1 MSQQFVLK
9 YPKGATPLTRDELA
23 GLIPDYIRTQ
33 GELNLLEREN
43 IVEATNW
50 IAKTRAKNVLT
61 MEFAYE
67 LHRRMFGNVWKWA
80 GSPRQSDKNIG
91 IPWQQISTQLGAL
104 FKDVETWIAAKSYS
118 WDEIGARFHHRLV
131 AIHAFPNGNGRHSRT
146 MTDLLLDL
154 HGETVFSWGAD
165 RGELPLEEDGAVR
178 DDYIVALQEA
188 DERRYAKLV
197 QFVRS

>member
-1 MSQQFVLK
+1 MSQQLALK

-50 IAKTRAKNVLT
+50 SAKTRAKNVLT

-80 GSPRQSDKNIG
+80 GTPRQSDKNIG

-104 FKDVETWIAAKSYS
+104 FKDVETWIATKSYS

-146 MTDLLLDL
+146 MTDLLLNL
-154 HGETVFSWGAD
+154 HGEAIFSWGAN

-178 DDYIVALQEA
+178 NDYIVALQEA
-188 DERRYAKLV
+188 DERKYAKLV